1 VRNSVLILGL
11 VLVTSTLVVSGC
23 AGGQNSEP
31 STSHQAAAQT
41 VSKVAA
47 TETSAAP
54 KRSEVSV
61 GNGEANWII
70 TDGATR
76 DGATFVFPEVQINGN
91 GWLVMHPFE
100 EGKPNGDLYVGA
112 TYVSSGNNN
121 NVAITV
127 NDEPA
132 TGDMFIVML
141 HRDVDEDQQFDF
153 VFVGDTGQ
161 VEDKAVF
168 EGKTMIGHPYPAPK
182 SST

>member
-1 VRNSVLILGL
+1 MTFESNKMHAA
-11 VLVTSTLVVSGC
+11 VLVMGLAIAVGGC
-23 AGGQNSEP
+23 ASSQIGTP
-31 STSHQAAAQT
+31 ASTEET
-41 VSKVAA
+41 VAKA
-47 TETSAAP
+47 SAAVADAP
-54 KRSEVSV
+54 KPSEVTV

-70 TDGATR
+70 TEGATR

-100 EGKPNGDLYVGA
+100 DGKPNGDIYVGS

-127 NDEPA
+127 SDEPA

-168 EGKTMIGHPYPAPK
+168 EGNTMIGHPYAAP
-182 SST
+182 

>member
-1 VRNSVLILGL
+1 MRNSILGL
-11 VLVTSTLVVSGC
+11 VLVTSSLIVSGC
-23 AGGQNSEP
+23 AGGQSSAP
-31 STSHQAAAQT
+31 STSDQAAAQA
-41 VSKVAA
+41 VSQA
-47 TETSAAP
+47 TAETPAAP
-54 KRSEVSV
+54 KSSEASV

-100 EGKPNGDLYVGA
+100 EGKPNGDIYVGA

-153 VFVGDTGQ
+153 VFVGDSGH

-168 EGKTMIGHPYPAPK
+168 EGKTMIGHPYSAP
-182 SST
+182 

>member
-1 VRNSVLILGL
+1 MR
-11 VLVTSTLVVSGC
+11 TSLVVFGLALAVGGC
-23 AGGQNSEP
+23 SSNQTGTPADTVQTTVKASDRAADNAAGE
-31 STSHQAAAQT
+31 T
-41 VSKVAA
+41 V
-47 TETSAAP
+47 AAP
-54 KRSEVSV
+54 KASERSI

-76 DGATFVFPEVQINGN
+76 DGARFVFPEVQINGN

-100 EGKPNGDLYVGA
+100 NGKPNGDIYVGA

-121 NVAITV
+121 DVAITV
-127 NDEPA
+127 KHEPA

-153 VFVGDTGQ
+153 VFVGDTGH

-168 EGKTMIGHPYPAPK
+168 EGKTMIGHAYAAP
-182 SST
+182 

>member
-1 VRNSVLILGL
+1 MRATVLVLGL
-11 VLVTSTLVVSGC
+11 TLAIGGC
-23 AGGQNSEP
+23 AGSQT
-31 STSHQAAAQT
+31 STPASIEQTVAKASTEAAA
-41 VSKVAA
+41 VAA
-47 TETSAAP
+47 DAP
-54 KRSEVSV
+54 KRSEVTV

-70 TDGATR
+70 TDGSTR

-100 EGKPNGDLYVGA
+100 DGKPNGDIYVGS

-121 NVAITV
+121 NVAITI

-168 EGKTMIGHPYPAPK
+168 EGNTMIGHPYPAP
-182 SST
+182 

>member
-1 VRNSVLILGL
+1 MRAA
-11 VLVTSTLVVSGC
+11 VLVFGLALAVGGC
-23 AGGQNSEP
+23 ANSQTGTPASPEETVAKA
-31 STSHQAAAQT
+31 STEASAA
-41 VSKVAA
+41 VAD
-47 TETSAAP
+47 AP
-54 KRSEVSV
+54 KRSEVTV

-100 EGKPNGDLYVGA
+100 GGKPNGNIYVGS

-127 NDEPA
+127 DAEPA

-161 VEDKAVF
+161 VEDTAVF
-168 EGKTMIGHPYPAPK
+168 EGNTMIGHPYAAP
-182 SST
+182 